1 MVWTIALLLVK
12 LSHGPDLE
20 DYWIVFALLLVIL
33 LFLSRCFSMSKS
45 STRIETLLPLFRP
58 PLLSPSAKIS
68 SERRSVFNCSI
79 SRFLNRIP
87 FLEIMISM
95 VPGLRLHNSCRLGR
109 KCSFDIDKKLFH
121 WDLMQPAPWNVKI
134 KTQTCILECESKIQT
149 TIWRKI
155 FFQHLP
161 IFFGVEFK
169 MPLLALYCSVVI
181 ATVGVLFFLFF
192 RASFSDLI

>member
-1 MVWTIALLLVK
+1 MGK
-12 LSHGPDLE
+12 
-20 DYWIVFALLLVIL
+20 IL
-33 LFLSRCFSMSKS
+33 KIIELFLLCCSWSFCSSPDVSRCRNPRQESRPCCLFSVHRFSLHPRKYHLKEGACSNS
-45 STRIETLLPLFRP
+45 S
-58 PLLSPSAKIS
+58 
-68 SERRSVFNCSI
+68 
-79 SRFLNRIP
+79 FLTRIP
-87 FLEIMISM
+87 FFEIMIST
-95 VPGLRLHNSCRLGR
+95 VPGLHLHNSCRLGR

-121 WDLMQPAPWNVKI
+121 WDLMQSVPWNVKI
-134 KTQTCILECESKIQT
+134 KTRTCILECESKIQT

-161 IFFGVEFK
+161 VFFGVEFK

>member
-1 MVWTIALLLVK
+1 MNNYITSCKALPRARSWRLLNCFCFVARDSPVPLQMFLDVEILHK
-12 LSHGPDLE
+12 NGN
-20 DYWIVFALLLVIL
+20 LVASL
-33 LFLSRCFSMSKS
+33 PSTAFLSIRKNV
-45 STRIETLLPLFRP
+45 IW
-58 PLLSPSAKIS
+58 KK
-68 SERRSVFNCSI
+68 ERVQILAFWPESHF
-79 SRFLNRIP
+79 F
-87 FLEIMISM
+87 EIMISP
-95 VPGLRLHNSCRLGR
+95 VPGLRLHKSCRLGR

-121 WDLMQPAPWNVKI
+121 WDLMQSVPWNVKI

-161 IFFGVEFK
+161 VFFGVEFR
-169 MPLLALYCSVVI
+169 MPLFALYCSVVI

>member
-45 STRIETLLPLFRP
+45 STRMETLLPLFRP
-58 PLLSPSAKIS
+58 LLFSPSAKIS

-79 SRFLNRIP
+79 SRFLTRIP

-121 WDLMQPAPWNVKI
+121 WDLMQSVPWNVNI
-134 KTQTCILECESKIQT
+134 KTRTCILARKRKIQT
-149 TIWRKI
+149 PNWK
-155 FFQHLP
+155 
-161 IFFGVEFK
+161 K
-169 MPLLALYCSVVI
+169 
-181 ATVGVLFFLFF
+181 
-192 RASFSDLI
+192 